1 MSMNSLNP
9 KQLGEMIYKSYS
21 WLILRRDKEGLHLHT
36 PDQEGLSLIVEF
48 LASSDDIRK
57 MVLECLKA
65 GGFR

>member
-1 MSMNSLNP
+1 
-9 KQLGEMIYKSYS
+9 MIYKSDS

-65 GGFR
+65 GGYR